1 MIVTEGKLRWLN
13 KGQSQTLHVVASD
26 WPMAT
31 PPREGNVY
39 KLQLARGGKSLLSA
53 TAVEVIRDRGG
64 DGWHVTLVRGDH
76 RDVPRLL
83 RARPNHE
90 IDAKDRQAE
99 DSDYTSRLGMAMNGG
114 SDPGEAVPESY
125 QAGISADASDR
136 DHELRAM
143 KIRLAREHIRRGAEI
158 LEGAGHH
165 AKRAAREIRQHVDRI
180 GGE

>member
-136 DHELRAM
+136 DHELRAERV
-143 KIRLAREHIRRGAEI
+143 KRARALIDRGVAE
-158 LEGAGHH
+158 LEELGHGAR
-165 AKRAAREIRQHVDRI
+165 RAARSIRHHAEQI